1 MSMVPKHTHA
11 KMFSCQ
17 NVLVPKRTH
26 DEMSVPKMSLAE
38 VSGAEISRFHY
49 TLNSILSE
57 RKLSMRLSKRGVK
70 TVDIVLYKEPFKE
83 EEQEYYQK

>member
-1 MSMVPKHTHA
+1 MVPKHTHA

-17 NVLVPKRTH
+17 NVLVPKNPH
-26 DEMSVPKMSLAE
+26 DEMSVPKMSLVE

-49 TLNSILSE
+49 TLNSTLSE
-57 RKLSMRLSKRGVK
+57 RKLSKRLSKRGIK
-70 TVDIVLYKEPFKE
+70 TADIVSYKEHLKE